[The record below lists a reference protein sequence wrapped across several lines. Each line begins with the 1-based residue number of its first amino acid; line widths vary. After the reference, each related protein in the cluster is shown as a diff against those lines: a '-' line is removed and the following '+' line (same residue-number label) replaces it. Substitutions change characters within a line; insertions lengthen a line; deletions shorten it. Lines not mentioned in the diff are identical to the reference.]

1 MVTDVP
7 QLLGLAGQNRGSIV
21 AGEKILVIEDD
32 QDIADLLQYNLERE
46 RYHVV
51 LAATGEKGLEAA
63 RQKSPSLIL
72 LDLMLPGIN
81 GLDVCRTLKDDATT
95 RSIPIIMIS
104 ARTEEADIVSG
115 LELGADDYIT
125 KPFSPREV
133 LARLRAV
140 LRRRQ
145 PEEEPSSV
153 SIHDIVIDSGKY
165 EVTVA
170 KQKIN
175 LTPTEF
181 KLLLTLAS
189 RPGWV
194 FTRYQLVNAIRGE
207 DVMVTDRTVDV
218 HVAGVR
224 KKLGASGKYLNT
236 IRGVGYRFEE

>member
-1 MVTDVP
+1 M
-7 QLLGLAGQNRGSIV
+7 

-46 RYHVV
+46 RYRVI

-63 RQKSPSLIL
+63 RQKSPDLIL

-81 GLDVCRTLKDDATT
+81 GLDVCRTLKDDPST
-95 RSIPIIMIS
+95 RLVPILMIS

-140 LRRRQ
+140 LRRHQ
-145 PEEEPSSV
+145 PEETPSGV
-153 SIHDIVIDSGKY
+153 SIHGIAIDTAKY
-165 EVTVA
+165 EVTVGG
-170 KQKIN
+170 KKTN

-181 KLLLTLAS
+181 KLLFTLAS

-218 HVAGVR
+218 HVASVR
-224 KKLGASGKYLNT
+224 KKLGASGKHLIT